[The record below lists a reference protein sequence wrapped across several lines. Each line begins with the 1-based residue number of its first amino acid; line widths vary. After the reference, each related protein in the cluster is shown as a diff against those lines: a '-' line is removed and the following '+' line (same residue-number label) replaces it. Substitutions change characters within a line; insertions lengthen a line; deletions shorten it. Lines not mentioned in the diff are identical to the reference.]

1 MKIAVIL
8 GYPAILADGA
18 LYWFGSSK
26 YYPDEV
32 AYLPTQVA
40 HRLAVHLGVPL
51 IQTAYMDA
59 TRREAMAAWAI
70 RIIDRERKAS
80 RNPKRR
86 QILTACRIHCRSEQ
100 KRARLP

>member
-40 HRLAVHLGVPL
+40 HQLAVHVDPL
-51 IQTAYMDA
+51 ADPKARGSSPQEVTWTA
-59 TRREAMAAWAI
+59 
-70 RIIDRERKAS
+70 
-80 RNPKRR
+80 
-86 QILTACRIHCRSEQ
+86 
-100 KRARLP
+100 